1 MMRSMKCLAPLF
13 AMLVLTACATT
24 PTAKFYTLNAQMTE
38 PAGVIGDLAFA
49 VGPVD
54 LPRYLDRPQIVTR
67 SGDSRLV
74 LEEFHRWGG
83 SLDEEITRVLAGRIG
98 SRLQTRR
105 VYSYPSRLAADLDYR
120 VALELRTF
128 DGVLGGELRL
138 NVAWS
143 LIADR
148 NGEVVTTRQSDYR
161 VVAADAGYEAYVA
174 AMSELLAELG
184 DDLADALA
192 SLPANTQQ

>member
-1 MMRSMKCLAPLF
+1 MMRSMRCLAPLF

-24 PTAKFYTLNAQMTE
+24 PTAKFYALNAQATE
-38 PAGVIGDLAFA
+38 PAGVVSDLALA

-83 SLDEEITRVLAGRIG
+83 SLDEEIIRVLTERIG

-138 NVAWS
+138 SVAWS

-161 VVAADAGYEAYVA
+161 AVAADTGYEAYVA

-192 SLPANTQQ
+192 SLPVNTRQ

>member
-1 MMRSMKCLAPLF
+1 MMRWIKRVAPLF
-13 AMLVLTACATT
+13 GALVLTACATT
-24 PTAKFYTLNAQMTE
+24 PAAKFYALNAKATG
-38 PAGVIGDLAFA
+38 PAGAASDLALA

-83 SLDEEITRVLAGRIG
+83 SLDEEITRVLTERIG

-128 DGVLGGELRL
+128 DGVLGGEVRL
-138 NVAWS
+138 TVAWS

-161 VVAADAGYEAYVA
+161 VAAADAGYEAYVA
-174 AMSELLAELG
+174 AMGELLAELG
-184 DDLADALA
+184 DDIAEALA
-192 SLPANTQQ
+192 SLPVNKGQ